1 MRFTYLEFYR
11 YLYYTNS
18 ESLKENEIW
27 LAALTARSFVE
38 LNEMLSHIL
47 SDKDKKK
54 IIGEAIRMSKDLI
67 NIHEWEKEKCDEL
80 VRLESKRVD
89 REEGIE
95 QANVNM
101 ILSMLENNF
110 DLETISKITKKS
122 VSEIEKIQD
131 KIKDINK

>member
-1 MRFTYLEFYR
+1 M
-11 YLYYTNS
+11 
-18 ESLKENEIW
+18 KENEIW

-38 LNEMLSHIL
+38 LNEVLSHIL